1 MTGPRNKERGM
12 RIALLS
18 YRTKEHSGGQGVY
31 IRQLSTGLVELGH
44 RVEVFSGQPYPENL
58 DERVTVTRVPSLD
71 LYREPDP
78 FRIPKLSEYRD
89 LIDVQEYALTG
100 LTGAFA
106 EPLTFSKRIARI
118 MRRRASEFDI
128 VHDNQSLGTGL
139 LELVDHG
146 VPLAA
151 TIHHPITRDRRVELA
166 AAPWWKKPS
175 VARWYS
181 FVSMQAKVARR
192 IPILIGVSRVS
203 VDDTIND
210 FGLRPEQFR
219 VVPLGADISVFHP
232 DAAPRRVSGRIVC
245 VASADNPLKGVDHL
259 LDAVA
264 KLRVERDVELQL
276 VCKLNPQGATQRRID
291 ELGIADIVH
300 ASNGL
305 SDAELASLL
314 ASAEVVAVPSL
325 YEGFSLPT
333 VEALACGTPVVAS
346 NAGALPEVLGT
357 DGTQGLLV
365 PPGDAEALV
374 QGIGALL
381 DDPQRRARMGAA
393 ARERAVRTFSWT
405 AVAARTVEAY
415 ADAQEAAAR
424 HRSALRAADN
434 HRKGAHADR

>member
-1 MTGPRNKERGM
+1 M

-31 IRQLSTGLVELGH
+31 VRQLSTGLAELGH
-44 RVEVFSGQPYPENL
+44 RVEVFSGQPYPQNL

-78 FRIPKLSEYRD
+78 FRVPKPGEYRD
-89 LIDVQEYALTG
+89 LIDVQEYAMSG

-118 MRRRASEFDI
+118 MRRRAAEFDI
-128 VHDNQSLGTGL
+128 VHDNQCLGSGL
-139 LELVDHG
+139 LELVEHG

-151 TIHHPITRDRRVELA
+151 TIHHPITRDRRVELE

-181 FVSMQAKVARR
+181 FVRMQARVARR
-192 IPILIGVSRVS
+192 IPILIGVSQVS
-203 VDDTIND
+203 VNDTVQD

-232 DAAPRRVSGRIVC
+232 EAAARRVPGRIVC

-264 KLRVERDVELQL
+264 KLRVERPVELQL
-276 VCKLNPQGATQRRID
+276 VCKLNPEGSTRRRIE
-291 ELGIADIVH
+291 ELGITDIVH

-305 SDAELASLL
+305 SDAELAALL
-314 ASAEVVAVPSL
+314 ASAEVVAVPSM

-357 DGTQGLLV
+357 DGTQGTLV
-365 PPGDAEALV
+365 PPGDVEALV
-374 QGIGALL
+374 QALGELL
-381 DDPQRRARMGAA
+381 DDPERRARMGAA
-393 ARERAVRTFSWT
+393 ARQRAVQTFSWT
-405 AVAARTVEAY
+405 AVAARTVDAY
-415 ADAQEAAAR
+415 AEAAEAAAR
-424 HRSALRAADN
+424 RRAEIRRT
-434 HRKGAHADR
+434 RKVAHADR